1 MSDKTVDELA
11 DELCKI
17 VSGHGL
23 EEAARSRVAS
33 YRAAANYVLN
43 LIAQAKAPSPEA
55 VVLRGGLLGPVT
67 QEEVEA
73 LGWDHREDGY
83 EEAAYKLLAHRLAN
97 APRVTVEE
105 LVMTTPMPVAIEIQN
120 REKIVA
126 SILDRLG
133 VAIVTTPF
141 KGQAPGDEMT
151 DEAVAKDFTSAFL
164 GGRASSVPIQ
174 GGYLRMA
181 ARARELFRPGSV
193 AHEGNED
200 ELAECKAKLTE
211 ANEELDRLR
220 VLSLD
225 CAKLARYAKD
235 LLAHIR
241 VKDEMDNIQALADW
255 YA

>member
-23 EEAARSRVAS
+23 EEAARSRGSVVS

-141 KGQAPGDEMT
+141 KGQAPGDSMT
-151 DEAVAKDFTSAFL
+151 DEEVARELKGAFMKR
-164 GGRASSVPIQ
+164 GFPAE
-174 GGYLRMA
+174 A